1 MKKSLVAAVLVAAGT
16 VGGIQFTRSAS
27 TSFPDYSEIYAR
39 LYDPSPAVRKAAVS
53 EMYMKGNLTSTR
65 ALLTVAREEDSD
77 VHSTLDHALLSTREK
92 AAQEWLT
99 TEGLTY
105 PDRWTR
111 YYAVRVLFAQKQA
124 EAIPTLLPLLAD
136 NFWQV
141 QIAILDAVA
150 EAGAVASAA
159 EALGAVSAP
168 GKNWKVRTRAIRLL
182 GDANSA
188 AAARALLEKALPAV
202 GAAADSE
209 AERAVEEALSRM
221 TDAEALKVVA
231 EGLNSAEL
239 GRKLLS
245 VKVLGR
251 AKNTAAVAK
260 LKEIGADAA
269 APTPLRVAAIRA
281 VVMAG
286 GDDGVAYA
294 TKILDGGEAA
304 LRLEAA
310 YALSEADLP
319 PAARADMK
327 ARAEKEQDWRV
338 KQALLIAGGEQ

>member
-1 MKKSLVAAVLVAAGT
+1 MKKSLAAAAIVAACT
-16 VGGIQFTRSAS
+16 VGGVLHARKSSS
-27 TSFPDYSEIYAR
+27 TFPDYGAINAQ

-53 EMYMKGNLTSTR
+53 DMYMKGNLTSTR
-65 ALLTVAREEDSD
+65 ALLTVAREEDAD

-99 TEGLTY
+99 TEGLTF

-111 YYAVRVLFAQKQA
+111 YYAVRVLSAQKGA
-124 EAIPTLLPLLAD
+124 EAVPSLLPLLAE

-141 QIAILDAVA
+141 QIAILDAIA
-150 EAGAVASAA
+150 ESGAVAQAA
-159 EALGAVSAP
+159 DALAAASAP

-182 GDANSA
+182 GDANSVA
-188 AAARALLEKALPAV
+188 AAKGLLEKALPAA
-202 GAAADSE
+202 GAPTDPE

-221 TDAEALKVVA
+221 TDAQALKVVA
-231 EGLNSAEL
+231 EGMGSPDV

-251 AKNTAAVAK
+251 AKSVEAVGK
-260 LKEIGADAA
+260 LKEIGLDAG

-281 VVMAG
+281 VVAAG
-286 GDDGVAYA
+286 GDDGIAFA
-294 TKILDGGEAA
+294 TGILDGGEAA

-310 YALSEADLP
+310 YALSEAELP
-319 PAARADMK
+319 PAAKEDMK
-327 ARAEKEQDWRV
+327 ARAAKEQDWRV
-338 KQALLIAGGEQ
+338 KQALLIAGGV